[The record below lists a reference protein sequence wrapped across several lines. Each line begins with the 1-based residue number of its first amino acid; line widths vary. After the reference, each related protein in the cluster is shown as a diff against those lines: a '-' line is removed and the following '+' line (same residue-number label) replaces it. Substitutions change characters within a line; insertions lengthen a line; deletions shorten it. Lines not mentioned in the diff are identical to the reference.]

1 MKTPDA
7 ISADLK
13 AALRRLKLSPMLE
26 TLPERLALA
35 RQNDTPHQDFLLSAF
50 VDEVER
56 RDRKAAQNRAEKA
69 QLDPGMRLAAWDETA
84 KVTYDRGLWAELC
97 TLRFVDA
104 HHHLLLLGP
113 VGVGKTFLATALA
126 HIACRRG
133 YSTQMMQAQ
142 KLFKLLKA
150 SRLDHTYEREM
161 RRLLSIDLL
170 VVDDFGLDQMDA
182 MESRDL
188 YDIIVDRHQRG
199 SIIVTSNCD
208 PDEWLPL
215 LADPLRAQS
224 AIDRLQNS
232 AHELVIEGESY
243 RKRQKPR
250 SGAASADG
258 ATTSEKTAPK

>member
-1 MKTPDA
+1 MNAPDT
-7 ISADLK
+7 ISTDL
-13 AALRRLKLSPMLE
+13 ATALRRLKLSPMLE

-35 RQNDTPHQDFLLSAF
+35 RQNKLPHQDFLLAAL

-56 RDRKAAQNRAEKA
+56 RDRKAAQNRANKA
-69 QLDPGMRLAAWDETA
+69 HLDPGMHLSAWDQTA
-84 KVTYDRGLWAELC
+84 KVTYDRALWAELC
-97 TLRFVDA
+97 TLRFVDS
-104 HHHLLLLGP
+104 HHHLLVLGP

-133 YSTQMMQAQ
+133 YSTLMMRAER
-142 KLFKLLKA
+142 LFKLLKA

-161 RRLLSIDLL
+161 RRLLGIDLL
-170 VVDDFGLDQMDA
+170 VLDDFALDQMDA

-199 SIIVTSNCD
+199 SIIVTSNRD

-215 LADPLRAQS
+215 LADPIRAQS

-232 AHELVIEGESY
+232 AHELVVEGESY
-243 RKRQKPR
+243 RKRQKPTYE
-250 SGAASADG
+250 SHPAA
-258 ATTSEKTAPK
+258 